1 MKIIL
6 LGPPGAGK
14 GTQANFLCE
23 RYQIPK
29 ISTGD
34 MLRDAVKGNTPLGL
48 QAKAVMEAGQLVSDE
63 TMLALVKERVA
74 RGDCR
79 NGFLFDGFP
88 RTLPQA
94 EGIRTEGVK
103 VDFVIE
109 IKVDAEEIVK
119 RMSGRWVHLPSG
131 RTYHV
136 VHYPPKITGKDDITG
151 EDLVQRE
158 DDAEQTVLKRLEVYK
173 KQTEPLVD
181 YYACLQDPAEDG
193 KAPIFLQVSGADDVD
208 LVSKRITEAI
218 GDAQK
223 HRKQK

>member
-14 GTQANFLCE
+14 GTQGNFLCE
-23 RYQIPK
+23 RYRIPK

-34 MLRDAVKGNTPLGL
+34 MLRDAVKANTPLGL
-48 QAKAVMEAGQLVSDE
+48 KAKAVMEAGQLVSDD
-63 TMLALVKERVA
+63 TILALVKERIA
-74 RGDCR
+74 CPDCR

-94 EGIRTEGVK
+94 EGLRAEGIE

-109 IKVDAEEIVK
+109 IKVDAEEIIK

-136 VHYPPKITGKDDITG
+136 VHHPPKIAGKDDVTG

-158 DDAEQTVLKRLEVYK
+158 DDAEQTVLKRLQVYK
-173 KQTEPLVD
+173 VQTEPLAD
-181 YYACLQDPAEDG
+181 YYARSQNLEGAY
-193 KAPIFLQVSGADDVD
+193 KTPIFLQVMGTGD
-208 LVSKRITEAI
+208 LDQINKRIAEAI
-218 GDAQK
+218 ANAQK
-223 HRKQK
+223 DRR

>member
-34 MLRDAVKGNTPLGL
+34 MLRDAVKANTLLGL
-48 QAKAVMEAGQLVSDE
+48 QAKAVMEAGQLVSDDAI
-63 TMLALVKERVA
+63 LALVKERIA
-74 RGDCR
+74 RRDCR

-88 RTLPQA
+88 RTLAQA
-94 EGIRTEGVK
+94 EGLRTEGVK

-109 IKVDAEEIVK
+109 ITVDAEEIVK

-136 VHYPPKITGKDDITG
+136 VHYPPKIAGKDDISG

-173 KQTEPLVD
+173 KQT
-181 YYACLQDPAEDG
+181 
-193 KAPIFLQVSGADDVD
+193 
-208 LVSKRITEAI
+208 
-218 GDAQK
+218 
-223 HRKQK
+223 